1 MRLNELLGIEFPFI
15 QGGMANIAT
24 AEFAAAVSN
33 AGALGLIGAG
43 GMSPEVF
50 QDSIRRCRTLTEK
63 PFGVN
68 IMLMHP
74 QVEQLAAIAAQ
85 EKVAVVT
92 TGAGDPARFIPAWKE
107 SGAKVFPVI
116 PAVALAKVV
125 ARAGADAVIAEGTE
139 SGGHVGELT
148 TMALVPQVADAVDIP
163 VIAAGGIADGR
174 QLLAAGGAVDEAYLL
189 TAPEL
194 VRERTIH
201 TQSPCFAAGF
211 WRGGLLLVC
220 AVEGEDIH
228 TAVYTLAPGTPR
240 PRKLIDLPGQPG
252 GLCVCPDGVGALIST
267 RDGLMKLDIPQG
279 RLLWNLPDLALC
291 AGLCCRGPMALVS
304 ATLGGQVRLLSHY
317 KPWLSKTV
325 FTGTDVH
332 ACFLMA

>member
-1 MRLNELLGIEFPFI
+1 MSLIIADARLGVWKATDE
-15 QGGMANIAT
+15 GGPLAGVDCALERPRLTCAGSACVCVGGSRECLCLTCHGLREISRMPAAPGLAALCLSPCGRYVYQLSSEADSIHTRLTAT
-24 AEFAAAVSN
+24 GDLIFAAPV
-33 AGALGLIGAG
+33 G
-43 GMSPEVF
+43 
-50 QDSIRRCRTLTEK
+50 
-63 PFGVN
+63 
-68 IMLMHP
+68 
-74 QVEQLAAIAAQ
+74 
-85 EKVAVVT
+85 
-92 TGAGDPARFIPAWKE
+92 
-107 SGAKVFPVI
+107 VFP
-116 PAVALAKVV
+116 
-125 ARAGADAVIAEGTE
+125 RAMCLDA
-139 SGGHVGELT
+139 SGRL
-148 TMALVPQVADAVDIP
+148 
-163 VIAAGGIADGR
+163 
-174 QLLAAGGAVDEAYLL
+174 LLAAGGAVDEAYLL

-194 VRERTIH
+194 MRERTIH

-220 AVEGEDIH
+220 AAEGEDIH

-291 AGLCCRGPMALVS
+291 AGLCCRGPMALAS

-317 KPWLSKTV
+317 KPWLSRTV

>member
-1 MRLNELLGIEFPFI
+1 MSLIIADARLGVWKATDE
-15 QGGMANIAT
+15 GGPLTGVDCALEGPRLTCAGSACVCVGGNRECLCLTCHGLREISRMPAAPGLAALCLSPCGRYVYQLSSEADSVHTRLTAT
-24 AEFAAAVSN
+24 GDLIFAAPM
-33 AGALGLIGAG
+33 G
-43 GMSPEVF
+43 
-50 QDSIRRCRTLTEK
+50 
-63 PFGVN
+63 
-68 IMLMHP
+68 
-74 QVEQLAAIAAQ
+74 
-85 EKVAVVT
+85 
-92 TGAGDPARFIPAWKE
+92 
-107 SGAKVFPVI
+107 VFP
-116 PAVALAKVV
+116 
-125 ARAGADAVIAEGTE
+125 RAMCLDA
-139 SGGHVGELT
+139 SGRL
-148 TMALVPQVADAVDIP
+148 
-163 VIAAGGIADGR
+163 
-174 QLLAAGGAVDEAYLL
+174 LLAAGGAVDEAYLL

-228 TAVYTLAPGTPR
+228 TAVYTLAPGTLR

-291 AGLCCRGPMALVS
+291 AGLCCRGPMALAS

>member
-1 MRLNELLGIEFPFI
+1 MSLIIADARLGVWKATDE
-15 QGGMANIAT
+15 GGPLTGVDCALEGPRLTCAGSACVCVGGNRECLCLTCHGLREISRMPAAPGLAALCLSPCGRYVYQLSSEADSVHTRLTAT
-24 AEFAAAVSN
+24 GDLIFAAPV
-33 AGALGLIGAG
+33 G
-43 GMSPEVF
+43 
-50 QDSIRRCRTLTEK
+50 
-63 PFGVN
+63 
-68 IMLMHP
+68 
-74 QVEQLAAIAAQ
+74 
-85 EKVAVVT
+85 
-92 TGAGDPARFIPAWKE
+92 
-107 SGAKVFPVI
+107 VFP
-116 PAVALAKVV
+116 
-125 ARAGADAVIAEGTE
+125 RAMCLDA
-139 SGGHVGELT
+139 SGRL
-148 TMALVPQVADAVDIP
+148 
-163 VIAAGGIADGR
+163 
-174 QLLAAGGAVDEAYLL
+174 LLAAGGAVDEAYLL

-211 WRGGLLLVC
+211 WRSGLLLVC

>member
-1 MRLNELLGIEFPFI
+1 MSLIIADARLGVWKATDE
-15 QGGMANIAT
+15 GGPLTGVDCALEGPRLACAGSACVCVGGNRECLCLTCHGLREISRMPAAPGLAALCLSPCERYVYQLSSEADSVHTRLTAT
-24 AEFAAAVSN
+24 GDLIFAAPV
-33 AGALGLIGAG
+33 G
-43 GMSPEVF
+43 
-50 QDSIRRCRTLTEK
+50 
-63 PFGVN
+63 
-68 IMLMHP
+68 
-74 QVEQLAAIAAQ
+74 
-85 EKVAVVT
+85 
-92 TGAGDPARFIPAWKE
+92 
-107 SGAKVFPVI
+107 VFP
-116 PAVALAKVV
+116 
-125 ARAGADAVIAEGTE
+125 RAMCLDA
-139 SGGHVGELT
+139 SGRL
-148 TMALVPQVADAVDIP
+148 
-163 VIAAGGIADGR
+163 
-174 QLLAAGGAVDEAYLL
+174 LLAAGGAVDEAYLL

-267 RDGLMKLDIPQG
+267 RDGLMNLDLPQG

>member
-1 MRLNELLGIEFPFI
+1 MSLIIADARLGVWKATDE
-15 QGGMANIAT
+15 GGPLTGVDCALEGPRLTCAGSACVCVGGNRECLCLTCHGLREISRTPAAPGLAALCLSPCGRYVYQLSSEADSVHTRLTAT
-24 AEFAAAVSN
+24 GDLIFAAPV
-33 AGALGLIGAG
+33 G
-43 GMSPEVF
+43 
-50 QDSIRRCRTLTEK
+50 
-63 PFGVN
+63 
-68 IMLMHP
+68 
-74 QVEQLAAIAAQ
+74 
-85 EKVAVVT
+85 
-92 TGAGDPARFIPAWKE
+92 
-107 SGAKVFPVI
+107 VFP
-116 PAVALAKVV
+116 
-125 ARAGADAVIAEGTE
+125 RAMCLDA
-139 SGGHVGELT
+139 SGRL
-148 TMALVPQVADAVDIP
+148 
-163 VIAAGGIADGR
+163 
-174 QLLAAGGAVDEAYLL
+174 LLAAGGAVDEAYLL

-291 AGLCCRGPMALVS
+291 AGLCCRGPMALAS

>member
-1 MRLNELLGIEFPFI
+1 MSLIIADARLGVWKATDE
-15 QGGMANIAT
+15 GGPLTGVDCALEGPRLTCAGSACVCVGGNRECLCLTCHGLREISRMPAAPGLAALCLSPCGRYVYQLSSEADSVHTRLTAT
-24 AEFAAAVSN
+24 GDLIFAAPV
-33 AGALGLIGAG
+33 G
-43 GMSPEVF
+43 
-50 QDSIRRCRTLTEK
+50 
-63 PFGVN
+63 
-68 IMLMHP
+68 
-74 QVEQLAAIAAQ
+74 
-85 EKVAVVT
+85 
-92 TGAGDPARFIPAWKE
+92 
-107 SGAKVFPVI
+107 VFP
-116 PAVALAKVV
+116 
-125 ARAGADAVIAEGTE
+125 RAMCLDA
-139 SGGHVGELT
+139 SGRL
-148 TMALVPQVADAVDIP
+148 
-163 VIAAGGIADGR
+163 
-174 QLLAAGGAVDEAYLL
+174 LLAAGGAVDEAYLL

-201 TQSPCFAAGF
+201 TQSPCVAAGF

>member
-1 MRLNELLGIEFPFI
+1 MSLIIADARLGVWKATDE
-15 QGGMANIAT
+15 GGPLTGVECALEGPRLTCAGSACVCVGGNRECLCLTCHGLREISRMPAAPGLAALCLSPCGRYVYQLSSEADSVHTRLTAT
-24 AEFAAAVSN
+24 GDLIFAAPV
-33 AGALGLIGAG
+33 G
-43 GMSPEVF
+43 
-50 QDSIRRCRTLTEK
+50 
-63 PFGVN
+63 
-68 IMLMHP
+68 
-74 QVEQLAAIAAQ
+74 
-85 EKVAVVT
+85 
-92 TGAGDPARFIPAWKE
+92 
-107 SGAKVFPVI
+107 VFP
-116 PAVALAKVV
+116 
-125 ARAGADAVIAEGTE
+125 RAMCLDA
-139 SGGHVGELT
+139 SGRL
-148 TMALVPQVADAVDIP
+148 
-163 VIAAGGIADGR
+163 
-174 QLLAAGGAVDEAYLL
+174 LLAAGGAVDEAYLL

>member
-1 MRLNELLGIEFPFI
+1 MSLIIADARLGVWKATDE
-15 QGGMANIAT
+15 GGPLTGVDCALEGPRLTCAGSACVCVGGNRECLCLTCHGRREISRMPAAPGLAALCLSPCGRYVYQLSSEADSVHTRLTAT
-24 AEFAAAVSN
+24 GDLIFAAPV
-33 AGALGLIGAG
+33 G
-43 GMSPEVF
+43 
-50 QDSIRRCRTLTEK
+50 
-63 PFGVN
+63 
-68 IMLMHP
+68 
-74 QVEQLAAIAAQ
+74 
-85 EKVAVVT
+85 
-92 TGAGDPARFIPAWKE
+92 
-107 SGAKVFPVI
+107 VFP
-116 PAVALAKVV
+116 
-125 ARAGADAVIAEGTE
+125 RAMCLDA
-139 SGGHVGELT
+139 SGRL
-148 TMALVPQVADAVDIP
+148 
-163 VIAAGGIADGR
+163 
-174 QLLAAGGAVDEAYLL
+174 LLAAGGAVDEAYLL

-291 AGLCCRGPMALVS
+291 AGLCCRGPMALAS

>member
-1 MRLNELLGIEFPFI
+1 MSLIIADARLGVWKATDE
-15 QGGMANIAT
+15 GGPLTGVDCALEGPRLACAGSACVCVGGNRECLCLTCHGLREISRMPAAPGLAALCLSPCGRYVYQLSSEADSVHTRLTAT
-24 AEFAAAVSN
+24 GDLIFAAPV
-33 AGALGLIGAG
+33 G
-43 GMSPEVF
+43 
-50 QDSIRRCRTLTEK
+50 
-63 PFGVN
+63 
-68 IMLMHP
+68 
-74 QVEQLAAIAAQ
+74 
-85 EKVAVVT
+85 
-92 TGAGDPARFIPAWKE
+92 
-107 SGAKVFPVI
+107 VFP
-116 PAVALAKVV
+116 
-125 ARAGADAVIAEGTE
+125 RAMCLDA
-139 SGGHVGELT
+139 SGRL
-148 TMALVPQVADAVDIP
+148 
-163 VIAAGGIADGR
+163 
-174 QLLAAGGAVDEAYLL
+174 LLAAGGAVDEAYLL

-211 WRGGLLLVC
+211 WRGGMLLVC

-291 AGLCCRGPMALVS
+291 AGLCCRGPMALAI

>member
-1 MRLNELLGIEFPFI
+1 MSLIIADARLGVWKATDE
-15 QGGMANIAT
+15 GGPLTGVDCALEGPRLTCAGSACVCVGGNRECLCLTCHGLREISRMPAAPGLAALCLSPCGRYVYQLSSEADSVHTRLTAT
-24 AEFAAAVSN
+24 GDLIFAAPV
-33 AGALGLIGAG
+33 G
-43 GMSPEVF
+43 
-50 QDSIRRCRTLTEK
+50 
-63 PFGVN
+63 
-68 IMLMHP
+68 
-74 QVEQLAAIAAQ
+74 
-85 EKVAVVT
+85 
-92 TGAGDPARFIPAWKE
+92 
-107 SGAKVFPVI
+107 VFP
-116 PAVALAKVV
+116 
-125 ARAGADAVIAEGTE
+125 RAMCLDA
-139 SGGHVGELT
+139 SGRL
-148 TMALVPQVADAVDIP
+148 
-163 VIAAGGIADGR
+163 
-174 QLLAAGGAVDEAYLL
+174 LLAAGGAVDEAYLL

-267 RDGLMKLDIPQG
+267 RDGLMKLDSPQG

>member
-1 MRLNELLGIEFPFI
+1 MSLIIADARLGVWKATDE
-15 QGGMANIAT
+15 GGPLTGVDCALEGPRLTCAGSACVCVGGNRECLCLTCHGLREISRMPAAPGLAALCLSPCGRYVYQLSSEADSVHTRLTAT
-24 AEFAAAVSN
+24 GDLIFAAPV
-33 AGALGLIGAG
+33 G
-43 GMSPEVF
+43 
-50 QDSIRRCRTLTEK
+50 
-63 PFGVN
+63 
-68 IMLMHP
+68 
-74 QVEQLAAIAAQ
+74 
-85 EKVAVVT
+85 
-92 TGAGDPARFIPAWKE
+92 
-107 SGAKVFPVI
+107 VFP
-116 PAVALAKVV
+116 
-125 ARAGADAVIAEGTE
+125 RAMCLDA
-139 SGGHVGELT
+139 SGRL
-148 TMALVPQVADAVDIP
+148 
-163 VIAAGGIADGR
+163 
-174 QLLAAGGAVDEAYLL
+174 LLAAGGAVDEAYLL

-291 AGLCCRGPMALVS
+291 TGLCCRGPMALVS

>member
-1 MRLNELLGIEFPFI
+1 MSLIIADARLGVWKATDE
-15 QGGMANIAT
+15 GGPLTGVDCALEGPRLACAGSACVCVGGHRECLCLTCHGLREISRMPAAPGLAALCLSPCGRYVYQLSSEADSVHTRLTAT
-24 AEFAAAVSN
+24 GDLIFAAPV
-33 AGALGLIGAG
+33 G
-43 GMSPEVF
+43 
-50 QDSIRRCRTLTEK
+50 
-63 PFGVN
+63 
-68 IMLMHP
+68 
-74 QVEQLAAIAAQ
+74 
-85 EKVAVVT
+85 
-92 TGAGDPARFIPAWKE
+92 
-107 SGAKVFPVI
+107 VFP
-116 PAVALAKVV
+116 
-125 ARAGADAVIAEGTE
+125 RAMCLDA
-139 SGGHVGELT
+139 SGRL
-148 TMALVPQVADAVDIP
+148 
-163 VIAAGGIADGR
+163 
-174 QLLAAGGAVDEAYLL
+174 LLAAGGAVDEAYLL

-228 TAVYTLAPGTPR
+228 TAVYTLAPDTPR

>member
-1 MRLNELLGIEFPFI
+1 MSLIIADARLGVWKATDE
-15 QGGMANIAT
+15 GGPLTGVDCALEGPRLTCAGSACVCVGGNRECLCLTCHGLREISRMPAAPGLAALCLSPSGRYVYQLSSEADSVHTRLTAT
-24 AEFAAAVSN
+24 GDLIFAAPV
-33 AGALGLIGAG
+33 G
-43 GMSPEVF
+43 
-50 QDSIRRCRTLTEK
+50 
-63 PFGVN
+63 
-68 IMLMHP
+68 
-74 QVEQLAAIAAQ
+74 
-85 EKVAVVT
+85 
-92 TGAGDPARFIPAWKE
+92 
-107 SGAKVFPVI
+107 VFP
-116 PAVALAKVV
+116 
-125 ARAGADAVIAEGTE
+125 RAMCLDA
-139 SGGHVGELT
+139 SGRL
-148 TMALVPQVADAVDIP
+148 
-163 VIAAGGIADGR
+163 
-174 QLLAAGGAVDEAYLL
+174 LLAAGGAVDEAYLL

>member
-1 MRLNELLGIEFPFI
+1 MSLIIADARLGVWKATDE
-15 QGGMANIAT
+15 GGPLTGVECALEGPRLTCAGSACVCVGGNRECLCLTCHGLREISRMPAAPGLAALCLSPCGRYVYQLSSEADSVHTRLTAT
-24 AEFAAAVSN
+24 GDLIFAAPV
-33 AGALGLIGAG
+33 G
-43 GMSPEVF
+43 
-50 QDSIRRCRTLTEK
+50 
-63 PFGVN
+63 
-68 IMLMHP
+68 
-74 QVEQLAAIAAQ
+74 
-85 EKVAVVT
+85 
-92 TGAGDPARFIPAWKE
+92 
-107 SGAKVFPVI
+107 VFP
-116 PAVALAKVV
+116 
-125 ARAGADAVIAEGTE
+125 RAMCLDA
-139 SGGHVGELT
+139 SGRL
-148 TMALVPQVADAVDIP
+148 
-163 VIAAGGIADGR
+163 
-174 QLLAAGGAVDEAYLL
+174 LLAAGGAVDEAYLL

-291 AGLCCRGPMALVS
+291 AGLCCRGPMALAS

>member
-1 MRLNELLGIEFPFI
+1 MSLIIADARLGVWKATDE
-15 QGGMANIAT
+15 GGPLTGVECALEGPRLTCAGSACVCVGGNRECLCLTCHGLREISRMPAAPGLAALCLSPCGRYVYQLSSEADSVHTRLTAT
-24 AEFAAAVSN
+24 GDLIFAAPV
-33 AGALGLIGAG
+33 G
-43 GMSPEVF
+43 
-50 QDSIRRCRTLTEK
+50 
-63 PFGVN
+63 
-68 IMLMHP
+68 
-74 QVEQLAAIAAQ
+74 
-85 EKVAVVT
+85 
-92 TGAGDPARFIPAWKE
+92 
-107 SGAKVFPVI
+107 VFP
-116 PAVALAKVV
+116 
-125 ARAGADAVIAEGTE
+125 RAMCLDA
-139 SGGHVGELT
+139 SGRL
-148 TMALVPQVADAVDIP
+148 
-163 VIAAGGIADGR
+163 
-174 QLLAAGGAVDEAYLL
+174 LLAAGGAVDEAYLL

-332 ACFLMA
+332 ASFLMA

>member
-1 MRLNELLGIEFPFI
+1 MSLIIADARLGVWKATDE
-15 QGGMANIAT
+15 GGPLTGVDCALEGPRLACAGSACVCVGGNRECLCLTCHGLREISRMP
-24 AEFAAAVSN
+24 AAP
-33 AGALGLIGAG
+33 G
-43 GMSPEVF
+43 
-50 QDSIRRCRTLTEK
+50 
-63 PFGVN
+63 
-68 IMLMHP
+68 
-74 QVEQLAAIAAQ
+74 LAALCLSPCGRYVYQLSSEADSVHTRLTATGDLIF
-85 EKVAVVT
+85 AVPV
-92 TGAGDPARFIPAWKE
+92 G
-107 SGAKVFPVI
+107 VFP
-116 PAVALAKVV
+116 
-125 ARAGADAVIAEGTE
+125 RAMCLDA
-139 SGGHVGELT
+139 SGRL
-148 TMALVPQVADAVDIP
+148 
-163 VIAAGGIADGR
+163 
-174 QLLAAGGAVDEAYLL
+174 LLAAGGAVDEAYLL

>member
-1 MRLNELLGIEFPFI
+1 MSLIIADARLGVWKATDE
-15 QGGMANIAT
+15 GGPLTGVDCALEGPRLTCAGSACVCVGGCRECLCLTCHGLREISRMPAAPGLAALCLSPCGRYVYQLSSEADSVHTRLTAT
-24 AEFAAAVSN
+24 GDLIFAAPV
-33 AGALGLIGAG
+33 G
-43 GMSPEVF
+43 
-50 QDSIRRCRTLTEK
+50 
-63 PFGVN
+63 
-68 IMLMHP
+68 
-74 QVEQLAAIAAQ
+74 
-85 EKVAVVT
+85 
-92 TGAGDPARFIPAWKE
+92 
-107 SGAKVFPVI
+107 VFP
-116 PAVALAKVV
+116 
-125 ARAGADAVIAEGTE
+125 RAMCLDA
-139 SGGHVGELT
+139 SGRL
-148 TMALVPQVADAVDIP
+148 
-163 VIAAGGIADGR
+163 
-174 QLLAAGGAVDEAYLL
+174 LLAAGGAVDEAYLL

-228 TAVYTLAPGTPR
+228 TAVYTLAPGTLR

>member
-1 MRLNELLGIEFPFI
+1 MSLIIADARLGVWKATDE
-15 QGGMANIAT
+15 GGSLTGVDCALEGPRLTCAGSACVCVGGNRECLCLTCHGLREISRMPAAPGLAALCLSPCGRYVYQLSSEADSVHTRLTAT
-24 AEFAAAVSN
+24 GDLIFAAPV
-33 AGALGLIGAG
+33 G
-43 GMSPEVF
+43 
-50 QDSIRRCRTLTEK
+50 
-63 PFGVN
+63 
-68 IMLMHP
+68 
-74 QVEQLAAIAAQ
+74 
-85 EKVAVVT
+85 
-92 TGAGDPARFIPAWKE
+92 
-107 SGAKVFPVI
+107 VFP
-116 PAVALAKVV
+116 
-125 ARAGADAVIAEGTE
+125 RAMCLDA
-139 SGGHVGELT
+139 SGRL
-148 TMALVPQVADAVDIP
+148 
-163 VIAAGGIADGR
+163 
-174 QLLAAGGAVDEAYLL
+174 LLAAGGAVDEAYLL

>member
-1 MRLNELLGIEFPFI
+1 MSLIIADARLGVWKATDE
-15 QGGMANIAT
+15 GGPLTGVDCALEGPRLTRAGSACVCVGGNRECLCLTCHGLREISRMPAAPGLAALCLSPCGRYVYQLSSEADSVHTRLTAT
-24 AEFAAAVSN
+24 GDLIFAAPV
-33 AGALGLIGAG
+33 G
-43 GMSPEVF
+43 
-50 QDSIRRCRTLTEK
+50 
-63 PFGVN
+63 
-68 IMLMHP
+68 
-74 QVEQLAAIAAQ
+74 
-85 EKVAVVT
+85 
-92 TGAGDPARFIPAWKE
+92 
-107 SGAKVFPVI
+107 VFP
-116 PAVALAKVV
+116 
-125 ARAGADAVIAEGTE
+125 RAMCLDA
-139 SGGHVGELT
+139 SGRL
-148 TMALVPQVADAVDIP
+148 
-163 VIAAGGIADGR
+163 
-174 QLLAAGGAVDEAYLL
+174 LLAAGGAVDEAYLL

-291 AGLCCRGPMALVS
+291 AGLCCRGPMALAS

>member
-1 MRLNELLGIEFPFI
+1 MSLIIADARLGVWKATDE
-15 QGGMANIAT
+15 GGPLTGVDCALEGPRLTCAGSACVCVGGNRECLCLTCHGLREISRMPAAPGLAALCLSPCGRYVYQLSSEADSVHTRLTAT
-24 AEFAAAVSN
+24 GDLIFAAPV
-33 AGALGLIGAG
+33 G
-43 GMSPEVF
+43 
-50 QDSIRRCRTLTEK
+50 
-63 PFGVN
+63 
-68 IMLMHP
+68 
-74 QVEQLAAIAAQ
+74 
-85 EKVAVVT
+85 
-92 TGAGDPARFIPAWKE
+92 
-107 SGAKVFPVI
+107 VFP
-116 PAVALAKVV
+116 
-125 ARAGADAVIAEGTE
+125 RAMCLDA
-139 SGGHVGELT
+139 SGRL
-148 TMALVPQVADAVDIP
+148 
-163 VIAAGGIADGR
+163 
-174 QLLAAGGAVDEAYLL
+174 LLAAGGAVDEAYLL

-211 WRGGLLLVC
+211 WRDGLLLVC

>member
-1 MRLNELLGIEFPFI
+1 MSLIIADARQGVWKAADEGGPLTEVACALEAPYLTCAGSACVCVGGNRECLCLTCHGLREISRMPAAPGLAALCLSPCGRYVYQLSSEADSVHTRLT
-15 QGGMANIAT
+15 AT
-24 AEFAAAVSN
+24 GDLIFAAPV
-33 AGALGLIGAG
+33 G
-43 GMSPEVF
+43 
-50 QDSIRRCRTLTEK
+50 
-63 PFGVN
+63 
-68 IMLMHP
+68 
-74 QVEQLAAIAAQ
+74 
-85 EKVAVVT
+85 
-92 TGAGDPARFIPAWKE
+92 
-107 SGAKVFPVI
+107 VFP
-116 PAVALAKVV
+116 
-125 ARAGADAVIAEGTE
+125 RAMCLDA
-139 SGGHVGELT
+139 SGRL
-148 TMALVPQVADAVDIP
+148 
-163 VIAAGGIADGR
+163 
-174 QLLAAGGAVDEAYLL
+174 LLAAGGAVDEAYLL

>member
-1 MRLNELLGIEFPFI
+1 MSLIIADARLGVWKATDE
-15 QGGMANIAT
+15 GGPLTGVDCALEGPRLTCAGSACVCVGGNRECLCLTCHGLREISRMPAAPGLAALCLSPCGRYVYQLSSEADSVHTRLTAT
-24 AEFAAAVSN
+24 GDLIFAAPV
-33 AGALGLIGAG
+33 G
-43 GMSPEVF
+43 
-50 QDSIRRCRTLTEK
+50 
-63 PFGVN
+63 
-68 IMLMHP
+68 
-74 QVEQLAAIAAQ
+74 
-85 EKVAVVT
+85 
-92 TGAGDPARFIPAWKE
+92 
-107 SGAKVFPVI
+107 VFP
-116 PAVALAKVV
+116 
-125 ARAGADAVIAEGTE
+125 RAMCLDA
-139 SGGHVGELT
+139 SGRL
-148 TMALVPQVADAVDIP
+148 
-163 VIAAGGIADGR
+163 
-174 QLLAAGGAVDEAYLL
+174 LLAAGGAVDEAYLL

-228 TAVYTLAPGTPR
+228 TAGYTLAPGTPR

>member
-1 MRLNELLGIEFPFI
+1 MSLIIADARLGVWKATDE
-15 QGGMANIAT
+15 GGPLTGVDCALEGPRLTCAGSACVCVGGNRECLCLTCHGLREISRMPAAPGLAALCLSPCGRYVYQLSSEADSVHTRLTAT
-24 AEFAAAVSN
+24 GDLIFAAPV
-33 AGALGLIGAG
+33 G
-43 GMSPEVF
+43 
-50 QDSIRRCRTLTEK
+50 
-63 PFGVN
+63 
-68 IMLMHP
+68 
-74 QVEQLAAIAAQ
+74 
-85 EKVAVVT
+85 
-92 TGAGDPARFIPAWKE
+92 
-107 SGAKVFPVI
+107 VFP
-116 PAVALAKVV
+116 
-125 ARAGADAVIAEGTE
+125 RAMCLDA
-139 SGGHVGELT
+139 SGRL
-148 TMALVPQVADAVDIP
+148 
-163 VIAAGGIADGR
+163 
-174 QLLAAGGAVDEAYLL
+174 LLAAGGAVDEAYLL

-279 RLLWNLPDLALC
+279 RLLWNLQDLALC

>member
-1 MRLNELLGIEFPFI
+1 MSLIIADARLGVWKATDE
-15 QGGMANIAT
+15 GGPLTGLDCALEGPRLTCAGSACVCVGGNRECLCLTCHGLREISRMPAAPGLAALCLSPCGRYVYQLSSEADSVHTRLTAT
-24 AEFAAAVSN
+24 GDLIFAAPV
-33 AGALGLIGAG
+33 G
-43 GMSPEVF
+43 
-50 QDSIRRCRTLTEK
+50 
-63 PFGVN
+63 
-68 IMLMHP
+68 
-74 QVEQLAAIAAQ
+74 
-85 EKVAVVT
+85 
-92 TGAGDPARFIPAWKE
+92 
-107 SGAKVFPVI
+107 VFP
-116 PAVALAKVV
+116 
-125 ARAGADAVIAEGTE
+125 RAMCLDA
-139 SGGHVGELT
+139 SGRL
-148 TMALVPQVADAVDIP
+148 
-163 VIAAGGIADGR
+163 
-174 QLLAAGGAVDEAYLL
+174 LLAAGGAVDEAYLL

>member
-1 MRLNELLGIEFPFI
+1 MSLIIADARLGVWKATDE
-15 QGGMANIAT
+15 GGPLTGVDCALEGPRLTCAGSACVCVGGNRECLCLTCHGLREISRMPAAPGLAALCLSPCGRYVYQLSSEADSVHTRLTAT
-24 AEFAAAVSN
+24 GDLIFAAPV
-33 AGALGLIGAG
+33 G
-43 GMSPEVF
+43 
-50 QDSIRRCRTLTEK
+50 
-63 PFGVN
+63 
-68 IMLMHP
+68 
-74 QVEQLAAIAAQ
+74 
-85 EKVAVVT
+85 
-92 TGAGDPARFIPAWKE
+92 
-107 SGAKVFPVI
+107 VFP
-116 PAVALAKVV
+116 
-125 ARAGADAVIAEGTE
+125 RAMCLDA
-139 SGGHVGELT
+139 SGRL
-148 TMALVPQVADAVDIP
+148 
-163 VIAAGGIADGR
+163 
-174 QLLAAGGAVDEAYLL
+174 LLAAGGAVDEAYLL

-304 ATLGGQVRLLSHY
+304 ATLGDQVRLLSHY

>member
-1 MRLNELLGIEFPFI
+1 MSLIIADARLGVWKATDE
-15 QGGMANIAT
+15 GGPLTGVDCALEGPRLTCAGSACVCVGGNRECLCLTCHGLREISRMPAAPGLAALCLSPCGRYVYQLSSEADSVHTRLTAT
-24 AEFAAAVSN
+24 GDLIFAAPV
-33 AGALGLIGAG
+33 G
-43 GMSPEVF
+43 
-50 QDSIRRCRTLTEK
+50 
-63 PFGVN
+63 
-68 IMLMHP
+68 
-74 QVEQLAAIAAQ
+74 
-85 EKVAVVT
+85 
-92 TGAGDPARFIPAWKE
+92 
-107 SGAKVFPVI
+107 VFP
-116 PAVALAKVV
+116 
-125 ARAGADAVIAEGTE
+125 RAMCLDA
-139 SGGHVGELT
+139 SGRL
-148 TMALVPQVADAVDIP
+148 
-163 VIAAGGIADGR
+163 
-174 QLLAAGGAVDEAYLL
+174 LLAAGGAVDEAYLL

-267 RDGLMKLDIPQG
+267 RDGLMKLDILQG

>member
-1 MRLNELLGIEFPFI
+1 MSLIIADARLGVWKATDE
-15 QGGMANIAT
+15 GGPLTGVDCALEGPRLTCAGSACVGVGGNRECLCLTCHGLREISRMPAAPGLAALCLSPCGRYVYQLSSEADSVHTRLTAT
-24 AEFAAAVSN
+24 GDLIFAAPV
-33 AGALGLIGAG
+33 G
-43 GMSPEVF
+43 
-50 QDSIRRCRTLTEK
+50 
-63 PFGVN
+63 
-68 IMLMHP
+68 
-74 QVEQLAAIAAQ
+74 
-85 EKVAVVT
+85 
-92 TGAGDPARFIPAWKE
+92 
-107 SGAKVFPVI
+107 VFP
-116 PAVALAKVV
+116 
-125 ARAGADAVIAEGTE
+125 RAMCLDA
-139 SGGHVGELT
+139 SGRL
-148 TMALVPQVADAVDIP
+148 
-163 VIAAGGIADGR
+163 
-174 QLLAAGGAVDEAYLL
+174 LLAAGGAVDEAYLL

>member
-1 MRLNELLGIEFPFI
+1 MSLIIADARLGVWKATDE
-15 QGGMANIAT
+15 GGPLTGVDCALEGPRLTCAGSACVCVGGNRECLCLTCHGLREISRMPAAPGLAALCLSPCGRYVYQLSSEADSVHTRLTAT
-24 AEFAAAVSN
+24 GDLIFAAPV
-33 AGALGLIGAG
+33 G
-43 GMSPEVF
+43 
-50 QDSIRRCRTLTEK
+50 
-63 PFGVN
+63 
-68 IMLMHP
+68 
-74 QVEQLAAIAAQ
+74 
-85 EKVAVVT
+85 
-92 TGAGDPARFIPAWKE
+92 
-107 SGAKVFPVI
+107 VFP
-116 PAVALAKVV
+116 
-125 ARAGADAVIAEGTE
+125 RAMCLDA
-139 SGGHVGELT
+139 SGRL
-148 TMALVPQVADAVDIP
+148 
-163 VIAAGGIADGR
+163 
-174 QLLAAGGAVDEAYLL
+174 LLAAGGAVDEAYLL

-317 KPWLSKTV
+317 QPWLSKTV

>member
-1 MRLNELLGIEFPFI
+1 MSLIIADARLGVWKATDE
-15 QGGMANIAT
+15 GGPLTGVDCALEGPRLTCAGSACVCVGGNRECLCLTCHGLREISRMPAAPGLAALCLSPCGRYVYQLSSEADSVHTRLTAT
-24 AEFAAAVSN
+24 GDLIFAAPV
-33 AGALGLIGAG
+33 G
-43 GMSPEVF
+43 
-50 QDSIRRCRTLTEK
+50 
-63 PFGVN
+63 
-68 IMLMHP
+68 
-74 QVEQLAAIAAQ
+74 
-85 EKVAVVT
+85 
-92 TGAGDPARFIPAWKE
+92 
-107 SGAKVFPVI
+107 VFP
-116 PAVALAKVV
+116 
-125 ARAGADAVIAEGTE
+125 RAMFLDA
-139 SGGHVGELT
+139 SGRL
-148 TMALVPQVADAVDIP
+148 
-163 VIAAGGIADGR
+163 
-174 QLLAAGGAVDEAYLL
+174 LLAAGGAVDEAYLL

>member
-1 MRLNELLGIEFPFI
+1 MSLIIADARLGVWKATDE
-15 QGGMANIAT
+15 GGPLTGVDCALEGPRLACAGSACVCVGGNRECLCLTCHGLREISRMPAAPGLAALCLSPCGRYVYQLSSEADSVHTRLTAT
-24 AEFAAAVSN
+24 GDLIFAAPV
-33 AGALGLIGAG
+33 G
-43 GMSPEVF
+43 
-50 QDSIRRCRTLTEK
+50 
-63 PFGVN
+63 
-68 IMLMHP
+68 
-74 QVEQLAAIAAQ
+74 
-85 EKVAVVT
+85 
-92 TGAGDPARFIPAWKE
+92 
-107 SGAKVFPVI
+107 VFP
-116 PAVALAKVV
+116 
-125 ARAGADAVIAEGTE
+125 RAMCLDA
-139 SGGHVGELT
+139 SGRL
-148 TMALVPQVADAVDIP
+148 
-163 VIAAGGIADGR
+163 
-174 QLLAAGGAVDEAYLL
+174 LLAAGGAVDEAYLL

-194 VRERTIH
+194 VCERTIH

>member
-1 MRLNELLGIEFPFI
+1 MSLIIADARLGVWKATDE
-15 QGGMANIAT
+15 GGPLTGVDCALEGPRLTCAGSAGVCVGGCRECLCLTCHGLREISRMPAAPGLAALCLSPCGRYVYQLSSEADSVHTRLTAT
-24 AEFAAAVSN
+24 GDLIFAAPV
-33 AGALGLIGAG
+33 G
-43 GMSPEVF
+43 
-50 QDSIRRCRTLTEK
+50 
-63 PFGVN
+63 
-68 IMLMHP
+68 
-74 QVEQLAAIAAQ
+74 
-85 EKVAVVT
+85 
-92 TGAGDPARFIPAWKE
+92 
-107 SGAKVFPVI
+107 VFPRTMC
-116 PAVALAKVV
+116 L
-125 ARAGADAVIAEGTE
+125 DA
-139 SGGHVGELT
+139 SGRL
-148 TMALVPQVADAVDIP
+148 
-163 VIAAGGIADGR
+163 
-174 QLLAAGGAVDEAYLL
+174 LLAAGGAVDEAYLL

>member
-1 MRLNELLGIEFPFI
+1 MSLIIADARLGVWKATDE
-15 QGGMANIAT
+15 GGPLTGVDCALEGPRLACAGSACVCVGGNRECLCLTCHGLREISRMP
-24 AEFAAAVSN
+24 AAP
-33 AGALGLIGAG
+33 G
-43 GMSPEVF
+43 
-50 QDSIRRCRTLTEK
+50 
-63 PFGVN
+63 
-68 IMLMHP
+68 
-74 QVEQLAAIAAQ
+74 LAALCLSPCGRYVYQ
-85 EKVAVVT
+85 LSSE
-92 TGAGDPARFIPAWKE
+92 AGR
-107 SGAKVFPVI
+107 
-116 PAVALAKVV
+116 L
-125 ARAGADAVIAEGTE
+125 
-139 SGGHVGELT
+139 
-148 TMALVPQVADAVDIP
+148 
-163 VIAAGGIADGR
+163 
-174 QLLAAGGAVDEAYLL
+174 LLAARGAVDEAYLL

>member
-1 MRLNELLGIEFPFI
+1 MSLIIADARLGVWKATDE
-15 QGGMANIAT
+15 GGPLTGVDCALEGPRLTCAGSACVCVGGNRECLCLTCHGLREISRMPAAPGLAALCLSPCGRYVYQLSSEADSVHTRLTAT
-24 AEFAAAVSN
+24 GDLIFAAPV
-33 AGALGLIGAG
+33 G
-43 GMSPEVF
+43 
-50 QDSIRRCRTLTEK
+50 
-63 PFGVN
+63 
-68 IMLMHP
+68 
-74 QVEQLAAIAAQ
+74 
-85 EKVAVVT
+85 
-92 TGAGDPARFIPAWKE
+92 
-107 SGAKVFPVI
+107 VFP
-116 PAVALAKVV
+116 
-125 ARAGADAVIAEGTE
+125 RAMCLDA
-139 SGGHVGELT
+139 SGRL
-148 TMALVPQVADAVDIP
+148 
-163 VIAAGGIADGR
+163 
-174 QLLAAGGAVDEAYLL
+174 LLAAGGAVDEAYLI

>member
-1 MRLNELLGIEFPFI
+1 MSLIIADARLGVWKATDE
-15 QGGMANIAT
+15 GGPLTGVDCALEGPRLTCAGSACVCVGGNREYLCLTCHGLREISRMPAAPGLAALCLSPCGRYVYQLSSEADSVHTRLTAT
-24 AEFAAAVSN
+24 GDLIFAAPV
-33 AGALGLIGAG
+33 G
-43 GMSPEVF
+43 
-50 QDSIRRCRTLTEK
+50 
-63 PFGVN
+63 
-68 IMLMHP
+68 
-74 QVEQLAAIAAQ
+74 
-85 EKVAVVT
+85 
-92 TGAGDPARFIPAWKE
+92 
-107 SGAKVFPVI
+107 VFP
-116 PAVALAKVV
+116 
-125 ARAGADAVIAEGTE
+125 RAMCLDA
-139 SGGHVGELT
+139 SGRL
-148 TMALVPQVADAVDIP
+148 
-163 VIAAGGIADGR
+163 
-174 QLLAAGGAVDEAYLL
+174 LLAAGGAVDEAYLL

>member
-1 MRLNELLGIEFPFI
+1 MSLIIADARLGVWKATDE
-15 QGGMANIAT
+15 GGPLTGVDCALEGPRLTCAGSACVCVSGNRECLCLTCHGLREISRMPAAPGLAALCLSPCGRYVYQLSSEADSVHTRLTAT
-24 AEFAAAVSN
+24 GDLIFAAPV
-33 AGALGLIGAG
+33 G
-43 GMSPEVF
+43 
-50 QDSIRRCRTLTEK
+50 
-63 PFGVN
+63 
-68 IMLMHP
+68 
-74 QVEQLAAIAAQ
+74 
-85 EKVAVVT
+85 
-92 TGAGDPARFIPAWKE
+92 
-107 SGAKVFPVI
+107 VFP
-116 PAVALAKVV
+116 
-125 ARAGADAVIAEGTE
+125 RAMCLDA
-139 SGGHVGELT
+139 SGRL
-148 TMALVPQVADAVDIP
+148 
-163 VIAAGGIADGR
+163 
-174 QLLAAGGAVDEAYLL
+174 LLAAGGAVDEAYLL